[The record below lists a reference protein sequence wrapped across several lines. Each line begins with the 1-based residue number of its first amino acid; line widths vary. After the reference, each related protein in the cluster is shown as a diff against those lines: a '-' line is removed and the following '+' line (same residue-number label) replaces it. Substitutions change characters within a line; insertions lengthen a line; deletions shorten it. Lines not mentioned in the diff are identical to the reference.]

1 MALTPVYPCF
11 GIVLS
16 MGNGVIFDE
25 PWPADLDPA
34 DVPFKQRTRTVLKR
48 QGLFDNP
55 APLCDLTEETV
66 LSWWNAGPVTVDDLR
81 TTGPAAIKRHHT
93 ETGARTRL
101 NSVLERAA
109 REPWARRIWHLD
121 PRFSDLLP
129 KRAGTVH
136 DIATTGSA
144 ADRQELHDRL
154 DRLRTAVVEQRS
166 LGLLDAVARHVSC
179 LSRQEENRLI
189 VLLARTGF
197 DGGNRITGKEAA
209 NRLGVTTA
217 RVYQIEQQLWH
228 HRSRT
233 RPSDGF
239 WMPQVA
245 AAEAGG
251 WPVQCTEAGIE
262 AIREFYS

>member
-11 GIVLS
+11 GIVLF
-16 MGNGVIFDE
+16 MGNGVILDE

-48 QGLFDNP
+48 QGLLDNP
-55 APLCDLTEETV
+55 ASFFDLTEGTV

-189 VLLARTGF
+189 VLLARTGL
-197 DGGNRITGKEAA
+197 DGGYRITGKEAA

-233 RPSDGF
+233 RPSSGF